1 MNTGPVRHILVVEDN
16 PADARL
22 VREALGHGP
31 VAKQIHV
38 AGDSAEA
45 ESFLRSSGHLTD
57 LVLLDLNLPGKT
69 GHELLDEI
77 RRDPQLRQLPV
88 VIFSSSE
95 SDEDVRRAYAAHAN
109 CYVAKPGDL
118 DRYFSV
124 LASIESFW
132 LSTARLPGMPPP
144 AVAPAFVE
152 PSQCNPR

>member
-1 MNTGPVRHILVVEDN
+1 MTRPKHILVVEDN

-22 VREALGHGP
+22 VREALGQGLVP
-31 VAKQIHV
+31 KQIHI

-45 ESFLRSSGHLTD
+45 EAFLRSGTPFPD

-69 GHELLDEI
+69 GHEFLAEI
-77 RRDPQLRQLPV
+77 RHDPQLRQLPV
-88 VIFSSSE
+88 VVFSSSE
-95 SDEDVRRAYAAHAN
+95 SEEDIRRAYAALAN

-132 LSTARLPGMPPP
+132 LSTARLPGTPLQ
-144 AVAPAFVE
+144 AVAPA
-152 PSQCNPR
+152 